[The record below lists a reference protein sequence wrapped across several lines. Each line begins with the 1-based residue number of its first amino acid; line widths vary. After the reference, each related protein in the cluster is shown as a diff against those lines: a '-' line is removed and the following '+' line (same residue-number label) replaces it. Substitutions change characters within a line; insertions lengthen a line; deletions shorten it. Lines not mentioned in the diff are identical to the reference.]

1 MLEWIVG
8 IPLVLLALL
17 IAGLVWFSWKTARK
31 VEAFLPP
38 LGKFVEVDGAR
49 LHYVEKGDGPPVVMI
64 HGLGGNL
71 LHYTSTIADEIARTN
86 RVIVFD
92 RPGAG
97 YSERPVGA
105 DATTPTQAAI
115 IQKAIDKLGIRQP
128 LIVGH
133 SLGGAI
139 SLAHAVLHPGKARGY
154 VLLAPAARL
163 PEKMPPMFAG
173 LNVRSPLKRRVIAWT
188 IGVPLGIKYGP
199 AIMKAVFA
207 PQAAPQDF
215 PVASGGLLGLRPK
228 QIITNMMD
236 FTASSPQVKD
246 LHTHFSA
253 INAPVLCLYGLAD
266 QVLMASHHLAA
277 LRAIPGIEI
286 ETIEHAGHML
296 MHNEPQATVAAIR
309 RLDARTQGEARLAA
323 VS

>member
-8 IPLVLLALL
+8 VPLALLALI
-17 IAGLVWFSWKTARK
+17 IAVLVWFSWKTARR
-31 VEAFLPP
+31 VEAYLPP
-38 LGKFVEVDGAR
+38 KGKFVEVDGAR

-105 DATTPTQAAI
+105 DASTPTQAAI
-115 IQKAIDKLGIRQP
+115 IQKAIDTLGIRQP

-139 SLAHAVLHPGKARGY
+139 SLAHAVLHPGAARGY
-154 VLLAPAARL
+154 VLLAPAARP
-163 PEKMPPMFAG
+163 PEKIPPMFKG
-173 LNVRSPLKRRVIAWT
+173 LDVRSPLMRRIIAWT

-199 AIMKAVFA
+199 AIVEAVFA
-207 PQAAPQDF
+207 PQPATPDF
-215 PVASGGLLGLRPK
+215 PTASGGLLGLRPK
-228 QIITNMMD
+228 QIVTNMMD
-236 FTASSPQVKD
+236 FTATTPEASN
-246 LHTHFSA
+246 LYTHFSA
-253 INAPVLCLYGLAD
+253 IRAPVLCLYGLAD
-266 QVLMASHHLAA
+266 QVLMAPYHLAA
-277 LRAIPGIEI
+277 LEGIPGIEI
-286 ETIEHAGHML
+286 ETIAHAGHML
-296 MHNEPQATVAAIR
+296 MHSEPQATVAAIR
-309 RLDARTQGEARLAA
+309 RLDARTQGAQRAA
-323 VS
+323 TG

>member
-8 IPLVLLALL
+8 VPLAL
-17 IAGLVWFSWKTARK
+17 IALVIIGLVWFSWNTARK
-31 VEAFLPP
+31 VERFLPP
-38 LGKFVEVDGAR
+38 TGKFVEVDGAR
-49 LHYVEKGDGPPVVMI
+49 LHYVEKGDGPPVVMV

-71 LHYTSTIADEIARTN
+71 LHYTATIADEIARTN

-97 YSERPVGA
+97 YSERPAGA

-115 IQKAIDKLGIRQP
+115 IQKAIDKLGIARP

-139 SLAHAVLHPGKARGY
+139 SLAHAVLHPGAARGY
-154 VLLAPAARL
+154 VLLAPAARM
-163 PEKMPPMFAG
+163 PEKTPPMFEG
-173 LNVRSPLKRRVIAWT
+173 LNVRSPLKQRIIAWT

-207 PQAAPQDF
+207 PQPAPQDF
-215 PVASGGLLGLRPK
+215 PVASGGLLGLRPR

-236 FTASSPQVKD
+236 FTATSPEVKD
-246 LHTHFSA
+246 LYTHFGG
-253 INAPVLCLYGLAD
+253 IRAPVLCLYGLAD
-266 QVLMASHHLAA
+266 QVLMAPYHLAA
-277 LRAIPGIEI
+277 LQAIPGIEV

-296 MHNEPQATVAAIR
+296 MHNEPQATIAAIR
-309 RLDARTQGEARLAA
+309 RLDARTREPVRAA
-323 VS
+323 AAS